1 MNTPSYRMI
10 SKVLAGPLKVTRF
23 QLKSPFETEWQ
34 EEQIHMVFNN
44 GVMATLLRSTV
55 EELDKFMKRLEKQP
69 VPVPVRIDLTDKVTV
84 ELFHEGED
92 NATIIS
98 VYEQGVVRARLG
110 ESSAKLISSY
120 LKDPREKDQ

>member
-1 MNTPSYRMI
+1 MKKYFVLDTNVLLHAPSCLLGFGKNTVVIPVDVI
-10 SKVLAGPLKVTRF
+10 
-23 QLKSPFETEWQ
+23 
-34 EEQIHMVFNN
+34 
-44 GVMATLLRSTV
+44 